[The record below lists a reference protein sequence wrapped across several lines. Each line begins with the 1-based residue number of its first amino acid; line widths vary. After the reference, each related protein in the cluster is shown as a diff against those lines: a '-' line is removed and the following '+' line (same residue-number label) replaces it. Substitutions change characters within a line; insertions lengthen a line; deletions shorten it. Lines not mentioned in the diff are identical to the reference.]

1 MVTINKKF
9 FQNIFKTI
17 TYSLFKI
24 LYKNIEKV
32 VDQKNNKQIK
42 VSNIKKNANFEYKI
56 YTIDKGRL
64 YTDRINDTAVIL
76 KNEIV
81 ENASFQYRVENSKV
95 FNADIKKNIVFSK
108 GTPRFQ
114 KKINGSVLSLL
125 TGGGGN
131 DNYWHWLFD
140 VLPRLALCKEITSL
154 EKINYFLLPNNK
166 RKFQKETLNILKINE
181 NKQLSSENFR
191 HILCDKLFITS
202 HPVVKSNDVTRDVQ
216 NIPLWISQWLKKTFM
231 QKNEKKFSKKIYID
245 RSDSTSNVK
254 YLRTIQNEDEVKN
267 CLSRIGFE
275 SVRLGEH
282 SFKDQVSIFE
292 NAEIIV
298 GLHGAGFANIVFS
311 KPNTKIIEL
320 KKRSHEG
327 KEIENLAKSNNLSYK
342 YLKSESSNTH
352 ENQFGHINV
361 SINELKKNIA

>member
-1 MVTINKKF
+1 MQVNKKI
-9 FQNIFKTI
+9 FQNIFKI
-17 TYSLFKI
+17 ISYSLFKI
-24 LYKNIEKV
+24 FYKKIEKIAN
-32 VDQKNNKQIK
+32 QKNNNEIR
-42 VSNIKKNANFEYKI
+42 VSNIKKNGNFEYQI
-56 YTIDKGRL
+56 YTINKGRL
-64 YTDRINDTAVIL
+64 YTDRVNDTAVIT

-108 GTPRFQ
+108 GTPRLQ

-140 VLPRLALCKEITSL
+140 VLPRLALCQEIINL

-166 RKFQKETLNILKINE
+166 KKFQKETLDILKINE
-181 NKQLSSENFR
+181 SKQISSENYR
-191 HILCDKLFITS
+191 HILCDKLFVTS
-202 HPVVKSNDVTRDVQ
+202 HPVAKSNDVTKEVQ
-216 NIPLWISQWLKKTFM
+216 NIPLWISQWLKSTFM
-231 QKNEKKFSKKIYID
+231 KGNGKKFAKKIYID

-254 YLRTIQNEDEVKN
+254 HLRTIKNEDEVKN
-267 CLSRIGFE
+267 YLSEIGFE
-275 SVRLGEH
+275 NVRLGEY
-282 SFKDQVSIFE
+282 SFEDQISIFE

-311 KPNTKIIEL
+311 KPNVKIIEL
-320 KKRSHEG
+320 KKRSHQG

-342 YLKSESSNTH
+342 YLKFDSLDTH

-361 SINELKKNIA
+361 SINELKKTIN